1 MLISDRKEKCVVNL
15 TQRANALQGQVTS
28 NNKQQKSVSSTFEK
42 QPSIH
47 QAI

>member
-1 MLISDRKEKCVVNL
+1 MLISDRKEKCVVNNL
-15 TQRANALQGQVTS
+15 TQRANALQGQV

>member
-1 MLISDRKEKCVVNL
+1 MLISDREKKCVVNL
-15 TQRANALQGQVTS
+15 TQRANALQGQV

>member
-1 MLISDRKEKCVVNL
+1 MFLSDRKEKCVVNL
-15 TQRANALQGQVTS
+15 TQRANVLQGQV